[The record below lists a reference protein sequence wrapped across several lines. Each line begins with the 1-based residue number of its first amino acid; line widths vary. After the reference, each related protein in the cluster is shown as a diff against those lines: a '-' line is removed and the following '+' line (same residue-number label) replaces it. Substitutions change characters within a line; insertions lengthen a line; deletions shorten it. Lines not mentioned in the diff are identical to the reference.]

1 MFINHLR
8 TLTMSEE
15 QDQLTPSAPAPAAG
29 AQPDAAQ
36 GRTEAVVSQ
45 ESDNTDWK
53 KRYNDSTREVNSKL
67 KPALEKANYI
77 AQKTGYS
84 SVEELYAAIKEQ
96 EMNEANVQ
104 PEESKAPKEP
114 ATTAP
119 AINPAEV
126 VEPLAKDVE
135 MLKKEQ
141 AKRNKQEIDAEF
153 EAFYEAYPEA
163 KEREAELLELT
174 KPLWRTQV
182 GGKYKYERLR
192 EALQDAYLIANKE
205 QFMEKSKLDALTEL
219 QKQSGAAQ
227 SLLGSSSRKAA
238 PAKQVQLTPEQRRV
252 AQKFIDKGIF
262 KDEQEYINSL

>member
-1 MFINHLR
+1 
-8 TLTMSEE
+8 MSEE
-15 QDQLTPSAPAPAAG
+15 QDQLTPSAPPPAASG

-36 GRTEAVVSQ
+36 GRTEEVVSQ

-104 PEESKAPKEP
+104 PQSPVETNRNSSQSQPAP
-114 ATTAP
+114 ATTV
-119 AINPAEV
+119 NPAAV

-141 AKRNKQEIDAEF
+141 AKRNKQEVDAEF

-163 KEREAELLELT
+163 KEKEAELLELT

-262 KDEQEYINSL
+262 KDEQDYINSL